1 MQFNSFLN
9 FFLVFVFLSNSCFGV
24 TSLENITAINNTY
37 TKEYCHQ
44 LELAYGD
51 NMMSEGGSKGIEK
64 MFQGVDLQGKTL
76 LDFGSGLGGVA
87 VYLASRHQARVTG
100 VEINKPMIEEANKR
114 LPAGLKDKVSY
125 NHISS
130 DLKLSFPENSFD
142 VVYSKGVIVHLS
154 QEQRNTI
161 FKEFHRILKKGG
173 KVIIYDWL
181 SPTDGQW
188 SPQVEKLIE
197 TEALPL
203 FAFSKDAYKKQL
215 ESVGFQDCCLTDMTS
230 LYAQH
235 NQDVVDRLG
244 SKPIK
249 RKFIEAYGEKVFYEH
264 LEGYQNIVT
273 AHKSGDLL
281 NVRIAAVK
289 E

>member
-1 MQFNSFLN
+1 M
-9 FFLVFVFLSNSCFGV
+9 
-24 TSLENITAINNTY
+24 ENITAINQTY

-51 NMMSEGGSKGIEK
+51 SMMSEGGIKGIEK
-64 MFQGVDLQGKTL
+64 MFQGVDIKGKKL

-87 VYLASRHQARVTG
+87 VYLASRHQARVAG
-100 VEINKPMIEEANKR
+100 IEINEPMIKEARRR
-114 LPAGLKDKVSY
+114 LPADLRNKVTY
-125 NHISS
+125 DHIDS
-130 DLKLSFPENSFD
+130 DLKLPFPDDSFD

-154 QEQRNTI
+154 QEQRNDV

-173 KVIIYDWL
+173 KVVIHDWL
-181 SPTDGQW
+181 SPTDANW
-188 SPQVEKLIE
+188 SSQVGKLIE

-203 FAFSKDAYKKQL
+203 FAFSKDSYKEHM
-215 ESVGFQDCCLTDMTS
+215 ESAGFRDCCLTDMTS

-235 NQDVVDRLG
+235 NQDIVDRLR

-249 RKFIEAYGEKVFYEH
+249 SKFIETYGADVFVEH

-281 NVRIAAVK
+281 NVKITAVK